1 VDANQVRSV
10 TSSTPIVEIDG
21 VRKTFGQTVA
31 LDGVSL
37 AIAHG
42 EMFTLLGASGS
53 GKTTLLRLL
62 AGFERP
68 DEGRILIDGHDMRS
82 VAPYDRP
89 VNLMFQSYAL
99 FPHMNVGANVGFG
112 LRQLTGEHRLSK
124 AEISD
129 RTRAALAL
137 VRLEGFES
145 RRPHQLSGG
154 EQQRVALARAI
165 VKRPK
170 LLLLDEPLAALD
182 RKLRESTQ
190 LELVRIQAET
200 GITFVIVTHDQEEAM
215 SLSDRMAVLHA
226 GRVAQVGPPQE
237 IYENPCN
244 AYVANFIGNVNLLRG
259 QVTAMNGESASV
271 RCDELGCALTVASVP
286 AGTGL
291 GDMLHVAVRPERVG
305 VSIGTPSAGANVNV
319 VRGKVRDV
327 AYLGAHLRLTA
338 EVAGGKLMTAVR
350 LNPGDAPTKLEPGAQ
365 VCLTFAPGDC
375 RGLST

>member
-1 VDANQVRSV
+1 V
-10 TSSTPIVEIDG
+10 TSATPIVEIDG

-37 AIAHG
+37 SIAHG

-68 DEGRILIDGHDMRS
+68 DEGRILIDGRDMGA

-99 FPHMNVGANVGFG
+99 FPHMNVAANVAFG
-112 LRQLTGEHRLSK
+112 LRQLTGENRPSK
-124 AEISD
+124 AEIFD
-129 RTRAALAL
+129 RTRSALAL

-145 RRPHQLSGG
+145 RRPQQLSGG

-200 GITFVIVTHDQEEAM
+200 GIAFVIVTHDQEEAM
-215 SLSDRMAVLHA
+215 SLSDRLAVLHA
-226 GRVAQVGPPQE
+226 GRVAQVGPPKE
-237 IYENPCN
+237 IYENPCS
-244 AYVANFIGNVNLLRG
+244 AYVADFIGNVNLLRG
-259 QVTAMNGESASV
+259 RVTAMHGGSASI
-271 RCDELGCALTVASVP
+271 RCDELGCDLTVAHVP

-291 GDMLHVAVRPERVG
+291 GDTLHVAVRPERVG
-305 VSIGTPSAGANVNV
+305 VSVAAPSAGADVNV
-319 VRGKVRDV
+319 VQGRVRDV
-327 AYLGAHLRLTA
+327 AFLGAHSRLTA
-338 EVAGGKLMTAVR
+338 EIAGGKLMTAVR
-350 LNPGDAPTKLEPGAQ
+350 LNPGDEPRAIEPGTQ
-365 VCLTFAPGDC
+365 VSLIFAPGDC
-375 RGLST
+375 RGLPT